1 MAIRFDADYNA
12 EIRRIVNN
20 FNQKRNRAVK
30 RGVPKKFLPDKV
42 FISELKTSFTD
53 KRDLDRELKN
63 LQRFNELGSS
73 AFAVVE
79 TLGGGRT
86 SRFQFDYIKNNINA
100 TRKFYD
106 RQIEEVREIISL
118 DKHNHDL
125 DTYLLTLQ
133 NHRQTLDLD
142 LNYLTDS
149 QIGSINAYIK
159 KAQSYNRSQINGYR
173 GFLSVIENVMR
184 ILDYDEKTIDSF
196 FEKMGQLSPAQ
207 FMKMYRHSDLIAKI
221 YDLIPS
227 PPIKSGRL
235 LTSDDEY
242 ARNYID
248 SLLEQFDIIKEESL
262 K

>member
-1 MAIRFDADYNA
+1 MAIRFDPDYNA
-12 EIRRIVNN
+12 EIKRIVYN
-20 FNQKRNRAVK
+20 FNRKRNRGIK
-30 RGVPKKFLPDKV
+30 RGIPKKFLPDKV
-42 FISELKTSFTD
+42 FVSDLKTSFTN
-53 KRDLDRELKN
+53 KSDLDRELEN
-63 LQRFNELGSS
+63 LQKFNELGSS

-106 RQIEEVREIISL
+106 QQIEEVREIISL
-118 DKHNHDL
+118 DKHNHEL
-125 DTYLLTLQ
+125 DSYLMTLQ

-142 LNYLTDS
+142 LNYLTQS

-159 KAQSYNRSQINGYR
+159 KAQNYNRSQISGYR
-173 GFLSVIENVMR
+173 GFLSTVENVMR
-184 ILDYDEKTIDSF
+184 ILDYDDETIDSF

-207 FMKMYRHSDLIAKI
+207 FLKMYRHSDLIAKI

-235 LTSDDEY
+235 LTSDDED
-242 ARNYID
+242 ARYYID
-248 SLLEQFDIIKEESL
+248 TLLNQFDVIKEESL
-262 K
+262 A